1 MIVDNLNQ
9 RELQELSHKS
19 IHVEGEDYEND
30 DDEDNYYST
39 NHKNYIPEQTF
50 PFNLSQSKNT
60 DLSNYRPMYFRN
72 YMPNDENFTLEKL
85 TYFEKISEIEK
96 NYEKK
101 VKKSVK
107 EFLNLEKN
115 PLSIVPKKNNV
126 DLKRNL
132 TKKLEKLNKKTE
144 IAILE
149 IIKENIERQKKE
161 LVTTGEVDIL
171 EDSKFMGNNEN
182 SVGNKLLMATNL
194 QMNIQEEALRNEYL
208 QEDDGDVSSDYD
220 KGLY

>member
-1 MIVDNLNQ
+1 MIVDDSKFVMDD
-9 RELQELSHKS
+9 LSHKS
-19 IHVEGEDYEND
+19 IQIEAE
-30 DDEDNYYST
+30 DDEDQSENIYSRE
-39 NHKNYIPEQTF
+39 NQKKDFDISKHNF
-50 PFNLSQSKNT
+50 PFNLSSSKNT
-60 DLSNYRPMYFRN
+60 DLSNYRPIYFRN
-72 YMPNDENFTLEKL
+72 YMPNDENFPTEKL

-96 NYEKK
+96 SYEKK

-107 EFLNLEKN
+107 EFLNIEKN

-132 TKKLEKLNKKTE
+132 AKKLDKLNKKTE

-149 IIKENIERQKKE
+149 IIRENIEKQKKE
-161 LVTTGEVDIL
+161 LAHTEEESVSHTRN
-171 EDSKFMGNNEN
+171 SEN

-208 QEDDGDVSSDYD
+208 QEDQEDDGDVSSDYD